1 MLLPGVEKMLGVAF
15 ALGLAPVET
24 GANPSEVSHCGQR
37 QESATRHL
45 TRHLT
50 RDRFAPA
57 PVINQEHRSL
67 KPQ

>member
-45 TRHLT
+45 
-50 RDRFAPA
+50 
-57 PVINQEHRSL
+57 
-67 KPQ
+67 